1 MSTKAEVNTM
11 ISTMEAGLNETQAA
25 ASSTRGVLSD
35 VAGLVIPMQKDQLA
49 ILRKIA
55 DALPETKA

>member
-1 MSTKAEVNTM
+1 MSNKSEVTQM
-11 ISTMEAGLNETQAA
+11 INTMEAGLNETQAA

-55 DALPETKA
+55 EGLPD